1 LRCRA
6 CVLATVFV
14 TSVHRAGVDSADAGA
29 GRRSK
34 AAIVL
39 GATGWQTFW
48 YAVTLLT
55 SNGALIYGV
64 ILCNARA
71 MGSLAR
77 CQSSGHV
84 RGGPTHYRCTWRFW
98 PQQVPICGVLL
109 SRRCRP
115 FWRSRWLSGRWPRWR
130 QDAALKAASATR
142 PSGPD
147 IIHRLYTRNLRS

>member
-77 CQSSGHV
+77 CQLSGLSAAGQHTTAARGDFGHNRYQSV
-84 RGGPTHYRCTWRFW
+84 AFCCRVAAGHSGGHAGYQVGGRGGGRTP
-98 PQQVPICGVLL
+98 
-109 SRRCRP
+109 
-115 FWRSRWLSGRWPRWR
+115 RSRPRR
-130 QDAALKAASATR
+130 RPARAA
-142 PSGPD
+142 P
-147 IIHRLYTRNLRS
+147 I